1 MKNPEFIE
9 KAEHQAEITKSHS
22 TGFGSS
28 DAKMFYKVGLKG
40 LSALSASDKKRIA
53 IAMGVC
59 PPNPELS
66 GAQIV
71 AGHLFEDFFAKSHD
85 NWQREVLLEK
95 QFAKNF
101 RTFSHVDFVNG
112 DDALE
117 LKFSQ
122 KTESEIIK
130 TYNLQCQWHYMLGCK
145 FVSILHG
152 WGSVEPFGVED
163 TKSYFIQRN
172 ETEINLIKSGIQLV
186 DEYVSNS
193 DFANFADLQVTDL
206 LPFEQSAMVQFGENL
221 AKLKELEKIIENS
234 KIAIKDMME
243 AYGATSLKGDN
254 YTVTY
259 IAESERYTFDK
270 AKLLKEHPEIN
281 ESDYQ
286 KKSKVK
292 SCIKISVK

>member
-1 MKNPEFIE
+1 MKKPEFI

-22 TGFGSS
+22 SGFGSS
-28 DAKMFYKVGLKG
+28 DAKLFYKVGCKG
-40 LSALSASDKKRIA
+40 LSALSATDKKRIA

-59 PPNPELS
+59 PPNPELT

-71 AGHLFEDFFAKSHD
+71 AGHLFENHFAETHP

-101 RTFSHVDFVNG
+101 RTFSHVDFVKG

-122 KTESEIIK
+122 KNEAEIIK
-130 TYNLQCQWHYMLGCK
+130 AYSLQCQWHYCLGCK

-152 WGSVEPFGVED
+152 WGTVDPFHVDG

-186 DEYVSNS
+186 DEYVANS
-193 DFANFADLQVTDL
+193 DFANYADLQVTDL

-221 AKLKELEKIIENS
+221 KKLKELEKVVEQAKTN
-234 KIAIKDMME
+234 IKEMME
-243 AYGATSLKGDN
+243 AYGATSLRGDN

-259 IAESERYTFDK
+259 VAETERCTFDK
-270 AKLLKEHPEIN
+270 TKLLKEHPEISEN
-281 ESDYQ
+281 NYQ

-292 SCIKISVK
+292 SNIKINVK